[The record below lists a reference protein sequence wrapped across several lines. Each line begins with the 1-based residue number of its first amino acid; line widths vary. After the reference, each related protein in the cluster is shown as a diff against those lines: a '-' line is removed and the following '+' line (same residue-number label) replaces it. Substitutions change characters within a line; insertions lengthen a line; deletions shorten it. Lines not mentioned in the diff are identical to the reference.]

1 MITFLDGT
9 LVEKTPTRV
18 VMDIGGVGYEVI
30 IPLSSF
36 DRLPDEGQR
45 CRILTFDYVREDQ
58 HALFGFFSAIERR
71 LFILLMAVNGIGPKL
86 AISALSSMS
95 PHDIQ
100 TAIHDRD
107 VKRLSTISG
116 IGRKT
121 AERIIL
127 DLHDKITM
135 TDAASSAAAQ
145 PRRRACPDFPGLQ
158 ADRRA
163 KESQRSCRERSRN
176 RIGRRNSTQ
185 NPVVGLKQARVVN
198 RPITP
203 P

>member
-18 VMDIGGVGYEVI
+18 VMDIGGVGYEVV

-58 HALFGFFSAIERR
+58 HALFGFLSAIERR

-127 DLHDKITM
+127 DLHDKINM

-145 PRRRACPDFPGLQ
+145 PSP
-158 ADRRA
+158 ADKRTRDA
-163 KESQRSCRERSRN
+163 VLALISLGYKQTDAQKKVGE
-176 RIGRRNSTQ
+176 
-185 NPVVGLKQARVVN
+185 VVGSDPEIASVEEIVRRTLSSG
-198 RPITP
+198 
-203 P
+203 

>member
-18 VMDIGGVGYEVI
+18 VMDIGGVGYEVV

-58 HALFGFFSAIERR
+58 HALFGFLSAIERR
-71 LFILLMAVNGIGPKL
+71 LFILLMGVNGIGPKL

-107 VKRLSTISG
+107 IKRLSTISG

-127 DLHDKITM
+127 DLHDKINM

-145 PRRRACPDFPGLQ
+145 PSP
-158 ADRRA
+158 AD
-163 KESQRSCRERSRN
+163 ERN
-176 RIGRRNSTQ
+176 RDAVLALISLGYKQTDAQKKVSEVLGSDPEIASVEEIVRRTLSS
-185 NPVVGLKQARVVN
+185 G
-198 RPITP
+198 
-203 P
+203 